1 MTKDNYI
8 EIEVPISSGS
18 SWMDELHSELRRFDV
33 KWQNGFYHI
42 TMAFMHN
49 STDEE
54 RKTIT
59 DIVDD
64 VIASQNAFPMTFGEL
79 DAFTTRGKR
88 THVIYLRP
96 TESNTAFNKMVNTLR
111 SRISEVTTE
120 MEPDFQLH
128 VTLGRVDATNVTL
141 QNLKKAIEYVD
152 APEDDI
158 VLRKI
163 NHQTFKEYGKPIK
176 SWNLA

>member
-1 MTKDNYI
+1 MIKDNYI
-8 EIEVPISSGS
+8 EIEVPISSRS
-18 SWMDELHSELRRFDV
+18 SWMDELHSELRRYGV

-42 TMAFMHN
+42 TMAFIHN

-54 RKTIT
+54 RQTIT

-64 VIASQNAFPMTFGEL
+64 VLDGQNAFSMTFGEL

-96 TESNTAFNKMVNTLR
+96 TESNNAFNRMVNTLR
-111 SRISEVTTE
+111 SRIAEMTTE

-128 VTLGRVDATNVTL
+128 VTLGRVDASNVSL
-141 QNLKKAIEYVD
+141 SELKKAIAFVD
-152 APEDDI
+152 ALEEEI
-158 VLRKI
+158 TLRKI

-176 SWNLA
+176 SWNLV

>member
-1 MTKDNYI
+1 MKKDNYI
-8 EIEVPISSGS
+8 EIEVPINGRS
-18 SWMDELHSELRRFDV
+18 SWMDELHSELRRYGV

-42 TMAFMHN
+42 TMAFIHN

-54 RKTIT
+54 RQAIT

-64 VIASQNAFPMTFGEL
+64 VIAGQNAFPMTFGEL

-96 TESNTAFNKMVNTLR
+96 IESDSAFNQMVNTLR

-128 VTLGRVDATNVTL
+128 VTLGRVDASNVTL
-141 QNLKKAIEYVD
+141 QELKKAIAFID
-152 APEDDI
+152 APEEDI
-158 VLRKI
+158 VLRKV
-163 NHQTFKEYGKPIK
+163 NHQIFKEYGKSIK
-176 SWNLA
+176 SWNLV

>member
-8 EIEVPISSGS
+8 EIEVPISSRS
-18 SWMDELHSELRRFDV
+18 SWMDELYGELRRYGV

-42 TMAFMHN
+42 TMAFIHN

-54 RKTIT
+54 RKAIT

-79 DAFTTRGKR
+79 DAFTTRGKK

-96 TESNTAFNKMVNTLR
+96 TGSNAVFNNMVNTLR
-111 SRISEVTTE
+111 SRIAEVTTE
-120 MEPDFQLH
+120 IEPDFQLH
-128 VTLGRVDATNVTL
+128 VTLGRVDASNVSL
-141 QNLKKAIEYVD
+141 SDLKKAIEFVD
-152 APEDDI
+152 APEEDI
-158 VLRKI
+158 TLRKI
-163 NHQTFKEYGKPIK
+163 NHQVFKEYGKPIK

>member
-1 MTKDNYI
+1 MKKDNYI
-8 EIEVPISSGS
+8 EIEVPINGRS
-18 SWMDELHSELRRFDV
+18 SWMDELHSELRRYGV

-42 TMAFMHN
+42 TMAFIHN

-54 RKTIT
+54 RQAIT

-64 VIASQNAFPMTFGEL
+64 VIAGQNAFPMTFGEL

-96 TESNTAFNKMVNTLR
+96 TESNTAFNQMVNTLR

-120 MEPDFQLH
+120 MEPDFRLH
-128 VTLGRVDATNVTL
+128 VTLGRVDASNVTL
-141 QNLKKAIEYVD
+141 QELKKAIAFID
-152 APEDDI
+152 APEEDI
-158 VLRKI
+158 VLRKV
-163 NHQTFKEYGKPIK
+163 NHQIFKEYGKSIK
-176 SWNLA
+176 IWNL